1 MQRISNVLCDFSFKG
16 SERKEWCVIL
26 LHNLGG
32 PAQGET
38 KADQRYRFPT
48 RNEGRASLAHQSED
62 LPFAVVFTEWSQ
74 RSEFPKPYFTLL
86 HKIFI
91 TTTFFSYYEIN
102 YKYFSLSSFTWKV
115 FDAILEIFL
124 YSPTLSE
131 LDQMLRHILLESTF
145 KNKIKGKVPVQN
157 KMHFYSIHK
166 CSPEPL
172 SSLRSKREHS
182 WYTFAP
188 ELHFTL

>member
-102 YKYFSLSSFTWKV
+102 YKYFSLSSFTW
-115 FDAILEIFL
+115 FWCNFRNIFIFTNFKWARSNVET
-124 YSPTLSE
+124 YFVRE
-131 LDQMLRHILLESTF
+131 HIQ
-145 KNKIKGKVPVQN
+145 KQN
-157 KMHFYSIHK
+157 KRKSSSAEQNAFLFY
-166 CSPEPL
+166 
-172 SSLRSKREHS
+172 
-182 WYTFAP
+182 T
-188 ELHFTL
+188 